1 MSMSK
6 FIPTPLAALMSMVE
20 DAPALSPEMSA
31 AVESLHAR
39 DMAALEALEVQQAQ
53 AEFAKGGHT
62 LH

>member
-1 MSMSK
+1 M
-6 FIPTPLAALMSMVE
+6 AALMSMAE

-31 AVESLHAR
+31 AVESLRAR
-39 DMAALEALEVQQAQ
+39 DMAALEALDVQQAQ